1 MLSEWATYNELMPQ
15 MLEVRSYAPDTLNNG
30 ELKRQL
36 KKQYTLLLKRVNT
49 AKNKVPA
56 AYIYIKAKKHFEFFG
71 FVVLEG
77 SEGES
82 YATIYNHET
91 CHAIVIH
98 SHAINRYIERTNY
111 QGTLEQA
118 TGKLMLAMGTSKA
131 THDSDTTYLYFD
143 DGIFICN
150 TKDQVLHVRT
160 FITNEQC
167 HRNQRL
173 WSRRSEMQSEQII
186 KIIEKLL

>member
-1 MLSEWATYNELMPQ
+1 MLTEWATYDELMPQ
-15 MLEVRSYAPDTLNNG
+15 LLEVKSYADSTLNNN
-30 ELKRQL
+30 EVKRQL
-36 KKQYTLLLKRVNT
+36 RMKYSLFIKRVNT
-49 AKNKVPA
+49 AKSKVPA
-56 AYIYIKAKKHFEFFG
+56 AYIYINTPRHFEFFS
-71 FVVLEG
+71 FVVLVG
-77 SEGES
+77 SEGDS
-82 YATIYNHET
+82 YATTYHHET
-91 CHAIVIH
+91 CKIIVIH
-98 SHAINRYIERTNY
+98 SHAIKRYIERTNY

-167 HRNQRL
+167 HANQRL
-173 WSRRSEMQSEQII
+173 WSRKSEMQSEQII
-186 KIIEKLL
+186 KTIEKLL